1 MINKLTLTEKMRIF
15 SFSILFIFIATILLQ
30 PAAVLGTQPGETVT
44 DATVPA
50 GPQEKPSSQ
59 EKSVSV
65 PKVLGMN
72 INQARLTLEKV
83 GLRLKLAKQPATT
96 KKHTLVGK
104 VAKQHP
110 SAHSQL
116 SPGSDVLVAPYI
128 LKR

>member
-1 MINKLTLTEKMRIF
+1 MINKLTMTEKMRIF

-30 PAAVLGTQPGETVT
+30 PAAVLGAQPGETVT

-50 GPQEKPSSQ
+50 GPQEKPSPQ
-59 EKSVSV
+59 AKSVS
-65 PKVLGMN
+65 
-72 INQARLTLEKV
+72 
-83 GLRLKLAKQPATT
+83 
-96 KKHTLVGK
+96 